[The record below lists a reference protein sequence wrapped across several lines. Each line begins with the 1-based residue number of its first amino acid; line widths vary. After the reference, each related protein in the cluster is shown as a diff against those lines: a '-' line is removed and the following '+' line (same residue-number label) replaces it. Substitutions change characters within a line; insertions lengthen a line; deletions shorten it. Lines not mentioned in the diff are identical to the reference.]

1 MKASFD
7 PNVQLLAAQYLR
19 KQCKQ
24 LSGQVNGIRQG
35 TDVEFVHR
43 ARVATRRL
51 RAALRIFADCF
62 PQADVERWQKQVRK
76 VTRGLGAA
84 RDLDVQREYLAGVL
98 ARLEEPAD
106 HVGIARLLVRTELAR
121 DKLHRNVLKAVDRFQ
136 RSRAIEQ
143 MLASVK
149 AVLKDSDDDEVCVSS
164 PSVVEKAAE
173 HITVRLDEMLVY
185 QASLDDPLDQ
195 QQHHAMRIAA
205 KRLRYTIEV
214 FKPAYEG
221 HLDGCLAIVKQLQTL
236 LGDLHD
242 CDVWIEQLPA
252 MLDDERRRIVRRYG
266 HAGPLERLEPGIR
279 RLQAERQ
286 RQREELFEQLRK
298 FWQEQTRQGTWESI
312 AQTARGRVESLSSAP
327 QEATLRQAL
336 PEEVRLPIAAGNPN
350 GDGLSQQGV
359 SHPDAPAEKLVQA
372 AGPSSL
378 EG

>member
-19 KQCKQ
+19 KQCRQ
-24 LSGQVNGIRQG
+24 LSAQVDGIRHG
-35 TDVEFVHR
+35 TDIEFIHR

-51 RAALRIFADCF
+51 RAALRIFAGCF
-62 PQADVERWQKQVRK
+62 PQADVQRWQKQVRN

-98 ARLEEPAD
+98 ARLEEPA
-106 HVGIARLLVRTELAR
+106 HHAGIARLLVRTELAR
-121 DKLHRNVLKAVDRFQ
+121 DKLHRKVLKAVDRFQ
-136 RSRAIEQ
+136 RSRVLDQ
-143 MLASVK
+143 MLASAK
-149 AVLKDSDDDEVCVSS
+149 AVLKDSDEEEVCVSS
-164 PSVVEKAAE
+164 PSVLETAAE
-173 HITVRLDEMLVY
+173 HITSRLDEMMVY

-221 HLDGCLAIVKQLQTL
+221 RLDGCHALVKQLQTL

-266 HAGPLERLEPGIR
+266 HAGPLDRLAPGIR
-279 RLQAERQ
+279 HLQEECQ
-286 RQREELFEQLRK
+286 RQRETLFEQLRQ
-298 FWQEQTRQGTWESI
+298 FWQEQTRLGSWENV
-312 AQTARGRVESLSSAP
+312 ARTARGIAVVPVRGLGENPPPPV
-327 QEATLRQAL
+327 QADGQ
-336 PEEVRLPIAAGNPN
+336 PRAH
-350 GDGLSQQGV
+350 GLSQQGPCQPEV
-359 SHPDAPAEKLVQA
+359 SEGLLQA
-372 AGPSSL
+372 AGPSAR